1 MAGRM
6 SKRRHDQEHHFVL
19 SRGLLLRMLASCAIV
34 TLLPLLLCNLMYHS
48 QIQKTIAQE
57 EQNVAKYLSDRK
69 ARYDVGIHE
78 LDKVLLSVMGDSDL
92 LSVSIMENPLT
103 NSRSHLYTIL
113 KAQKQISLIAKPYD
127 YLDTLIL
134 LNMQGDFAL
143 SSHAIYLRMDLFSA
157 AMEKRY
163 PGYQW
168 PEEITASLRRQGQ
181 PRQQWLYLPSRTDNG
196 AIAVYMQTLFM
207 ANGNHTIL
215 SVMTP
220 GKMDS
225 YLHPDDEMDM
235 MIYNEANQRLSGSLS
250 VPLTDAQLL
259 AVEGT
264 GMVTDAQGKR
274 YLVQMTTSDISGH
287 RLYAVMPYARIEGSI
302 ASMQTING
310 FYFLVVLLCTLVLC
324 ALVTWIN
331 MKPLDDMLRFLFGS
345 DGINLRRTIGWKNI
359 DARIH
364 EILRRNDEL
373 SNSLENQREGLL
385 NLLLYELI
393 SNGNA
398 NTNRT
403 IKRIERLNLPIED
416 DYCVLLMEVPRVTS
430 SMEPTAFS
438 LLMHKYIS
446 YHFSQVLVT
455 LDMTTRRYVILI
467 KTGEAFEAL
476 SRRFALLQKDVFDAL
491 QVQPQGCC
499 FWIQSLREIEQHYW
513 NAVMMLE
520 MHREEGNE
528 LMMLDGE
535 LECDRELVFPPRLEQ
550 EIQTAIITGNRE
562 MLETALNEL
571 YDTNNQDRLM
581 SAVSARLLWERVSS
595 AVAAALTRAK
605 NIPDMLQLKTI
616 LSLRNPGEMESR
628 YDFVH
633 RIAAALDSVFILT
646 QRETGVN
653 LRRSELGKRIVD
665 YIQLHLSEPNLCLQM
680 VADHFSLSSAYI
692 SSLVKDETGQSF
704 SVYCERLRIAN
715 ACELLR
721 EGRQIQNV
729 AEAVGYS
736 SAHTFRRVFKKVVGI
751 LPSEYAN

>member
-1 MAGRM
+1 MAGW
-6 SKRRHDQEHHFVL
+6 RRKKGHEQEHHFVL
-19 SRGLLLRMLASCAIV
+19 SRRLLLKMLASCTIV
-34 TLLPLLLCNLMYHS
+34 TLLPLLLCNLMYHNE
-48 QIQKTIAQE
+48 IRKTIAQE
-57 EQNVAKYLSDRK
+57 KKNVAQYLFERK
-69 ARYDVGIHE
+69 VRYDEAIQE
-78 LDKVLLSVMGDSDL
+78 MDKILLSVMGDSNL
-92 LSVSIMENPLT
+92 LSVSIMENPT
-103 NSRSHLYTIL
+103 SGNRGHLYTIV
-113 KAQKQISLIAKPYD
+113 KAQKQIALIAKPYD
-127 YLDTLIL
+127 YVDTLIL
-134 LNMQGDFAL
+134 LNTQGGFAI
-143 SSHAIYLRMDLFSA
+143 SSQATYLRMELFSA

-168 PEEITASLRRQGQ
+168 PEEVSVFLRGEKQSRQH
-181 PRQQWLYLPSRTDNG
+181 WCYLPSKTDHE
-196 AIAVYMQTLFM
+196 ALAVYVQTLFM
-207 ANGNHTIL
+207 SKGNHTLL
-215 SVMTP
+215 SVITP

-225 YLHPDDEMDM
+225 YLHSSDEMDM
-235 MIYNEANQRLSGSLS
+235 MIYNEANQRISGSLS
-250 VPLTDAQLL
+250 VPLTDGQILS
-259 AVEGT
+259 VEDADI
-264 GMVTDAQGKR
+264 VTDEQGRR
-274 YLVQMTTSDISGH
+274 YLVQKTVSDLSGH
-287 RLYAVMPYARIEGSI
+287 KLYAVMPYARIEGSI

-310 FYFLVVLLCTLVLC
+310 FYFLVVLLCTLLLC

-331 MKPLDDMLRFLFGS
+331 MKPLDDMLQFLFGS

-359 DARIH
+359 EARIH

-373 SNSLENQREGLL
+373 SNGLENQREGLL

-398 NTNRT
+398 NTDRT

-416 DYCVLLMEVPRVTS
+416 DYCVLLMEVPRVAA

-455 LDMTTRRYVILI
+455 LDMTTRRYVVLI
-467 KTGEAFEAL
+467 KTGEAFETL
-476 SRRFALLQKDVFDAL
+476 SKRFELLQKDVFDAL
-491 QVQPQGCC
+491 QVQPHGCC
-499 FWIQSLREIEQHYW
+499 FWIHSLREIEQNYW
-513 NAVMMLE
+513 NAVMTLE
-520 MHREEGNE
+520 MHREDGTA
-528 LMMLDGE
+528 LRMLDGE

-550 EIQTAIITGNRE
+550 EIQTATITGNRE

-571 YDTNNQDRLM
+571 YDINNQERLM
-581 SAVSARLLWERVSS
+581 SAVSARLLWERVTSVL
-595 AVAAALTRAK
+595 ATALTRTK

-616 LSLRNPGEMESR
+616 LSLRNPGEPESR

-633 RIAAALDSVFILT
+633 RIVVALDSVFILT

-704 SVYCERLRIAN
+704 SVYCERLRVAN